1 MGDGFESVAKA
12 KETHYNVE
20 EGVFGQ
26 DLAFCEMI
34 TQLVILIGIVHIRIH
49 SEYQ

>member
-34 TQLVILIGIVHIRIH
+34 TQLILIGIVHIRIH